1 MIAMGCV
8 RGDPIWSLRFVTL
21 AEIRHVL
28 TRGAQAGREAGLGSR
43 EDAVALRERAMPS
56 AISKEGELREKRD
69 ALQAREE
76 VAASDCL

>member
-1 MIAMGCV
+1 M
-8 RGDPIWSLRFVTL
+8 
-21 AEIRHVL
+21 L
-28 TRGAQAGREAGLGSR
+28 TCGAQAGREAGLGSR

-76 VAASDCL
+76 VIAPDCH

>member
-1 MIAMGCV
+1 M
-8 RGDPIWSLRFVTL
+8 F
-21 AEIRHVL
+21 

-76 VAASDCL
+76 VATVDCR